1 MHAEMVYVECNGDAA
16 AFVEAV
22 KKVTG
27 KGKTLVLACKDADAV
42 KAALDVCKDEK
53 PIVNGADASNYEKMV
68 EIANEND
75 VPVYED
81 NSLATVL
88 SQLDLGREIPEELYK
103 AVVDIYAYFLHF
115 VPGSWQSEEKEEE
128 QETGEAIQE
137 KDEIH
142 VGVPEEAGQPEWE
155 DLSEG

>member
-1 MHAEMVYVECNGDAA
+1 MSRFNDLLNKKAVALKYDERQSAA
-16 AFVEAV
+16 PVVVAS
-22 KKVTG
+22 G
-27 KGKTLVLACKDADAV
+27 MGHLA
-42 KAALDVCKDEK
+42 
-53 PIVNGADASNYEKMV
+53 EKMV

-142 VGVPEEAGQPEWE
+142 VGVPEEEAGQPEWE
-155 DLSEG
+155 NLSEG

>member
-1 MHAEMVYVECNGDAA
+1 MSRFNDLLNKKAVALKYDERQSAA
-16 AFVEAV
+16 PVVVAS
-22 KKVTG
+22 G
-27 KGKTLVLACKDADAV
+27 MGHLA
-42 KAALDVCKDEK
+42 
-53 PIVNGADASNYEKMV
+53 EKMV

-81 NSLATVL
+81 K

-142 VGVPEEAGQPEWE
+142 VGVPEEEAGQPEWE

>member
-1 MHAEMVYVECNGDAA
+1 MSRFNDLLNKKAVALKYDERQSAA
-16 AFVEAV
+16 PVVVAS
-22 KKVTG
+22 G
-27 KGKTLVLACKDADAV
+27 MGHLA
-42 KAALDVCKDEK
+42 
-53 PIVNGADASNYEKMV
+53 EKMV
-68 EIANEND
+68 EIANENG

-115 VPGSWQSEEKEEE
+115 VPGSGQPQEKEEE
-128 QETGEAIQE
+128 QEAGEVKE
-137 KDEIH
+137 VKDEVH
-142 VGVPEEAGQPEWE
+142 VSTSEETAGQPEWE

>member
-1 MHAEMVYVECNGDAA
+1 MSQYNDIMNKKAVALRYDENRDIAPVIVASGLGYMAEKIVE
-16 AFVEAV
+16 V
-22 KKVTG
+22 
-27 KGKTLVLACKDADAV
+27 
-42 KAALDVCKDEK
+42 
-53 PIVNGADASNYEKMV
+53 
-68 EIANEND
+68 ANENG